1 MPSFSAMVCNMQH
14 LEHSQIKSQR
24 WDNLPRGTYA
34 IQDDTPI
41 ELIMSIK
48 DKQSRDVVAYFYGVG
63 SQEDMN
69 CAILELMDKS
79 EVEQCFGD
87 LEEQHNLESLIRFVK
102 AIAQAYKYD
111 SLFPIVLSRV
121 FEKHHHGLSEIA
133 RVQHG

>member
-1 MPSFSAMVCNMQH
+1 
-14 LEHSQIKSQR
+14 
-24 WDNLPRGTYA
+24 
-34 IQDDTPI
+34 
-41 ELIMSIK
+41 MSIK